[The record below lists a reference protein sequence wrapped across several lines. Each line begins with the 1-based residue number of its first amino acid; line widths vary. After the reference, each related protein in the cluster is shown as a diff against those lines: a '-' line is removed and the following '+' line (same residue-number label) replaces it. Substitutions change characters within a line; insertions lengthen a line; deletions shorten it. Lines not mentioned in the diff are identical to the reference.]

1 MSWYNWTTV
10 YVYWYDLL
18 YISQQKL
25 YKITICLIGENSSMD
40 SELVEAFW
48 IFKICLFGTDSCNYI

>member
-1 MSWYNWTTV
+1 MCI
-10 YVYWYDLL
+10 WYDLL
-18 YISQQKL
+18 HISQQKL

-48 IFKICLFGTDSCNYI
+48 IFKICLFGTDSCDYI